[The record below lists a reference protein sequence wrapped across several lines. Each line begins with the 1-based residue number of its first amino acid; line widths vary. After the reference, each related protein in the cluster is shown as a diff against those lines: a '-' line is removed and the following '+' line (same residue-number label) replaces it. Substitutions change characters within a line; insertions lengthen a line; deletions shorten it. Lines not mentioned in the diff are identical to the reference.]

1 MKIYYTYDTQGKEGF
16 ECKTPGGGILFGPD
30 SVDEIEGNVIEKVP
44 HLTTFIEE
52 CYEILRVGGTAKFTA
67 PYYTSALAWGSPKN
81 IRGVSET
88 TLNFASKDWRVANKY
103 TEHSLICDF
112 EVVGNFI
119 VDAGY
124 TQRADEVKSFWLKH
138 YNNVAQAVLFTLTK
152 KAPSDG

>member
-1 MKIYYTYDTQGKEGF
+1 MKVYFTYDITEKEGF
-16 ECKTPGGGILFGPD
+16 ECRNPVGRFSLESD

-44 HLTTFIEE
+44 ELVSFIEE
-52 CYEILRVGGTAKFTA
+52 CYRILKVGGTAKFTA
-67 PYYTSALAWGSPKN
+67 PYYTSALAWGSPSN
-81 IRGVSET
+81 YRGVSEA

-103 TEHSLICDF
+103 TEHPIICDF

-138 YNNVAQAVLFTLTK
+138 YNNVAQAVMFTLTK
-152 KAPSDG
+152 KAVSDG